1 MHQGAQGRGQGGQG
15 QYRAYGPIVFHT
27 AIFSFRNLRS
37 RLRIQFQW
45 KWLSLGLQITFQ
57 WKCRANCQLKKFKSR
72 HPHEAD
78 PLAHDVNISSLPS
91 PESEPPSYD
100 AITARM
106 SSFAA
111 DDDAEEVS
119 RLPFTVNQ
127 VGSLNELYTT
137 LTLIRL
143 IISFMI
149 VETSPLTFFDTIG
162 RIWGFY
168 DTAFFFRL
176 LPTLCA
182 NKVTQYHNTEMR
194 FILCRSCWAGPW
206 AGPRQGKAEQLSKS
220 RKKFHPNAYKD

>member
-45 KWLSLGLQITFQ
+45 KWLSLGLQIKFQ

-127 VGSLNELYTT
+127 VGRLNSFDNKLYDCWNKPSNFFWHHRPNLGVLRHGLLLSDPSNT
-137 LTLIRL
+137 L
-143 IISFMI
+143 
-149 VETSPLTFFDTIG
+149 
-162 RIWGFY
+162 
-168 DTAFFFRL
+168 
-176 LPTLCA
+176 
-182 NKVTQYHNTEMR
+182 
-194 FILCRSCWAGPW
+194 
-206 AGPRQGKAEQLSKS
+206 
-220 RKKFHPNAYKD
+220 RK